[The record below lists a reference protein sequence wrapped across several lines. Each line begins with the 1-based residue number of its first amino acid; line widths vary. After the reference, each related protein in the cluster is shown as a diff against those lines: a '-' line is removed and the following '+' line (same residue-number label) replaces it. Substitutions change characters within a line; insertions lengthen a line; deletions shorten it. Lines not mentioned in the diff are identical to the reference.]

1 MHNRHFVVSMTIE
14 GEKVPAFSAVTLN
27 LPPLQ
32 LDETDNIINHSRS
45 LYASSR
51 GYVEKYVGERYLLD
65 TSNPY
70 PTAAPVNQAQSVT
83 PVVAKPTSTP
93 VMPTVP
99 TRSAEPPLVVHSQ
112 MVTDAIGQSVSQ
124 EGESRPKRHR
134 SRRHRHSSTSTVTET
149 PANSLH
155 DLAPEDVIDLKE

>member
-1 MHNRHFVVSMTIE
+1 MKARKCQH
-14 GEKVPAFSAVTLN
+14 FSAVTLN
-27 LPPLQ
+27 LPAPQ

-70 PTAAPVNQAQSVT
+70 PTTPSSPVQPAIPPSSQPAQLPVVKAAAPTHA
-83 PVVAKPTSTP
+83 
-93 VMPTVP
+93 
-99 TRSAEPPLVVHSQ
+99 AEPPLVVHSQ

-124 EGESRPKRHR
+124 ASESLPKRHR
-134 SRRHRHSSTSTVTET
+134 SRRRRHSSTSNATER